1 MREIRYLDAARAEL
15 DAAVVWYRD
24 HRTAGV
30 AEMFVTDVSDAVLQI
45 AELPDAWPVS
55 RIDSR
60 VRVRYLRRLRYGV
73 FCVVDRGAATIVAI
87 AHTSRRPGCWLDRMP

>member
-1 MREIRYLDAARAEL
+1 MREIRYLGAARAEL

-30 AEMFVTDVSDAVLQI
+30 AEMFLTDVSDAILQI

-60 VRVRYLRRLRYGV
+60 VRVRHLRRLRFGL
-73 FCVVDRGAATIVAI
+73 FDVVDREAVTIVAI
-87 AHTSRRPGCWLDRMP
+87 AHTRRRPGYGLGRIR